1 MGELLNT
8 KEVLKMAQM
17 STTDFKDFHRK
28 YQNEKG
34 FIVEEFEMEQCRL
47 DDEKAIEKIKETL
60 QIENIISIT
69 NFDKKKR
76 NEMILQA
83 ITIEGI
89 QRKQLARILGMN
101 EKMIYRISKLT

>member
-1 MGELLNT
+1 
-8 KEVLKMAQM
+8 
-17 STTDFKDFHRK
+17 
-28 YQNEKG
+28 
-34 FIVEEFEMEQCRL
+34 MEQCRL